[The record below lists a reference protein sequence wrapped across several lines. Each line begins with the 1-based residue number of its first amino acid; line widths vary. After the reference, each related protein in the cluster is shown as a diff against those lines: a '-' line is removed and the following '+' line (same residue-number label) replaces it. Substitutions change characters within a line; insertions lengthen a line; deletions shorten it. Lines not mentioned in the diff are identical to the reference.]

1 MPTSTPITVSIVTVC
16 FAPGE
21 TADWFTASEKVDEHL
36 GANGTPQRRY
46 RVRHRRLVGAFTRWF
61 GYQLVDAARRFG
73 SFMFAAG
80 GRISRLD
87 LTATVT
93 QANNDAI
100 TRHRAWK
107 HHIADRTPV
116 AKPWEFFL
124 AQHKQEPKKISWEE
138 ARRRFESQQR
148 VLAMLAHTGVH
159 TFDPYELEA
168 YQAGENTYA
177 ALHWRIA
184 LVGDALITAEGKLLQ
199 PSGPNLADRLRYL
212 RDACAYVRG
221 LRRNHHMCAVAIN

>member
-1 MPTSTPITVSIVTVC
+1 MPTSTPISISVVTVC
-16 FAPGE
+16 FAPDE
-21 TADWFTASEKVDEHL
+21 SADWFTASEKVDDHL

-46 RVRHRRLVGAFTRWF
+46 RVRHRRLIGWITRF
-61 GYQLVDAARRFG
+61 LGYQLVDAARRFG
-73 SFMFAAG
+73 SYLYAAG

-93 QANNDAI
+93 DANNDAVA
-100 TRHRAWK
+100 RHRAWR
-107 HHIADRTPV
+107 HHIAAATPV
-116 AKPWEFFL
+116 ARPWEFFL
-124 AQHKQEPKKISWEE
+124 AQHHQDPKKISRDE

-168 YQAGENTYA
+168 YQAGENTYVG
-177 ALHWRIA
+177 LHWRTA
-184 LVGDALITAEGKLLQ
+184 LVGDALITADGKLLQ
-199 PSGPNLADRLRYL
+199 PTGPNLADRLRYL

-221 LRRNHHMCAVAIN
+221 LSSTHYLCAVAVA

>member
-1 MPTSTPITVSIVTVC
+1 MPTSTPITVSVVTVC

-21 TADWFTASEKVDEHL
+21 TANWFTASEKVDEHL
-36 GANGTPQRRY
+36 GENGTPQRRY
-46 RVRHRRLVGAFTRWF
+46 RVRHRRLVGAFTRFF

-93 QANNDAI
+93 QASNDA
-100 TRHRAWK
+100 TARHRAFK
-107 HHIADRTPV
+107 HHIADHTPV
-116 AKPWEFFL
+116 ARPWEFFL
-124 AQHKQEPKKISWEE
+124 AQHHADPKKISRDE

-168 YQAGENTYA
+168 YQAGENTYVG
-177 ALHWRIA
+177 LHWRTA

-221 LRRNHHMCAVAIN
+221 LRRNHYVCAVAIA